1 LREISGFGNCTSLYR
16 IEIPSSVEK
25 IGDCGFYCCTSLN
38 QIIFSSNSHLRE
50 ISGFQDC
57 TSLCR
62 IEIPSSVEVI
72 GEYGFTSCQLLR
84 VVIFQAGCR
93 IRKNSG
99 LKRIKAFLVYEQE
112 DMKERRRLLHH
123 GIW

>member
-1 LREISGFGNCTSLYR
+1 M
-16 IEIPSSVEK
+16 
-25 IGDCGFYCCTSLN
+25 GFYGCTSLN
-38 QIIFSSNSHLRE
+38 EIVFSSNSHLRD
-50 ISGFQDC
+50 IYGFREC

-72 GEYGFTSCQLLR
+72 GEYGFKSCQLLR
-84 VVIFQAGCR
+84 VVFFPVGCR
-93 IRKNSG
+93 IRKSGG
-99 LKRIKAFLVYEQE
+99 LKRIKTFLVYEQE